1 MSEITITKLSS
12 KGQIVILKTIR
23 DLLGIGVGDKVNID
37 VNDGKIIIAKQTS
50 DEDIFQK
57 MSEKHVLT
65 LSTKQIKKELKERFL
80 D

>member
-1 MSEITITKLSS
+1 MLTKSILA
-12 KGQIVILKTIR
+12 KGQIIIPKTIR

-57 MSEKHVLT
+57 MSEKHALT
-65 LSTKQIKKELKERFL
+65 LSTKQIRKDLQKRFS